1 MRIKIR
7 GFTLIELMVTI
18 AIIAIVVSF
27 TFPRLSK
34 QIAQY
39 KFNHESRNIISL
51 IRETR
56 AQAIVLK
63 ADTKLIFSKSSI
75 DTDTSTQFFWS
86 AKNAQITS
94 PTSIE
99 FDMLGRIKTRPL
111 NGCLAITDKN
121 DVSLKKTIKIS
132 VLGGID
138 AIEENSSC

>member
-63 ADTKLIFSKSSI
+63 ADTKLIFQKV
-75 DTDTSTQFFWS
+75 Q
-86 AKNAQITS
+86 
-94 PTSIE
+94 
-99 FDMLGRIKTRPL
+99 
-111 NGCLAITDKN
+111 
-121 DVSLKKTIKIS
+121 
-132 VLGGID
+132 
-138 AIEENSSC
+138 

>member
-1 MRIKIR
+1 MRINIR

-18 AIIAIVVSF
+18 AIVAIVASF
-27 TFPRLSK
+27 ALPSFSK

-39 KFNHESRNIISL
+39 KFNHESRNILSL
-51 IRETR
+51 IREAR

-63 ADTKLIFSKSSI
+63 TDTKLTFSKSAT
-75 DTDTSTQFFWS
+75 DVDTSTQFFWS

-111 NGCLAITDKN
+111 NGCIAITDKN
-121 DVSLKKTIKIS
+121 DTNLKKTINIS

-138 AIEENSSC
+138 ATKENSSC